1 MQAQKDY
8 TAEEFTWIFLNFGIA
23 YLPHVNN
30 VAVFLEYFSIW
41 VIQFW
46 EETAAGKS
54 YTNSPRCNTDS

>member
-1 MQAQKDY
+1 MQGQKDY
-8 TAEEFTWIFLNFGIA
+8 AAEEFTWIFLNFGIA
-23 YLPHVNN
+23 YLPHEKN

-54 YTNSPRCNTDS
+54 YTNYPRCNTDS